1 MSTRWSQPRRL
12 RRPETHGLLLKHL
25 VKVNETMGR
34 AGSQPRQALPP
45 HKSRIFLMTCTFRAK
60 NTSRCGLTSR
70 SGDFESHPWSTAD
83 SLRRAGESLHFS
95 RARSLLVNAED
106 TSAGG
111 TWHGCQQG
119 HVTAAGRGRRAVGK
133 QRVGLQRDLGR
144 GRLGNGEM
152 SCRAA
157 KGPGMALN
165 EIPAESPRSGC
176 LCVTGLQQMAPDTR
190 AVAPDTRAGDRSQR
204 APGRVQMLEG
214 QNEQAPESRHRWFL

>member
-1 MSTRWSQPRRL
+1 MSTRWSQPCCL
-12 RRPETHGLLLKHL
+12 RRPGTHGLLLKHL

-60 NTSRCGLTSR
+60 NTSQCGLTSR

-106 TSAGG
+106 TSVGG

-119 HVTAAGRGRRAVGK
+119 HVTAGGRGRRGRGETARGAATGPGEGTPGQWGNSVWGWKGTWGGDTWARGK
-133 QRVGLQRDLGR
+133 CRVGLQRDLGWR
-144 GRLGNGEM
+144 
-152 SCRAA
+152 
-157 KGPGMALN
+157 
-165 EIPAESPRSGC
+165 
-176 LCVTGLQQMAPDTR
+176 
-190 AVAPDTRAGDRSQR
+190 
-204 APGRVQMLEG
+204 
-214 QNEQAPESRHRWFL
+214 